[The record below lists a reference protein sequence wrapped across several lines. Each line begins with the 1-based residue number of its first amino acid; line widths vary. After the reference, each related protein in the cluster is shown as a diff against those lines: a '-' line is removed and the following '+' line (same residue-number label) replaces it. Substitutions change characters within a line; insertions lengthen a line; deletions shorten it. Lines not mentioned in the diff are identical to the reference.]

1 MRPNRQKAV
10 AGAVLVWA
18 CAAMAGAAPATEAA
32 KLERQQAAERKKARE
47 LGAKAAAAAA
57 KVSTLSANLAGI
69 GGAQAATEAERAEAA
84 AILAEVQDQAQSDAS
99 ELASARERLEAL
111 VIRFLQDEP
120 AMRAGL
126 IVARGQEQTI
136 ANFFTE
142 ALARRVADK
151 RARIAAA
158 ETALQDISLRRELL
172 DGRAAALERASAQ
185 AAEQMEAARRERDR
199 LQASADAAAARATSL
214 ARQARDLRDLAS
226 RAAAAQKTPSTPRI
240 IAVGP
245 GGKRVAPV
253 QGAVLV
259 AYNAQTKSGPAL
271 GVTLR
276 TAPGAKVVAP
286 AEGVIT
292 FSGPFR
298 SFGKVLILDQGN
310 GYALILTGL
319 ESVFAGIG
327 DRVAAGALIGQM
339 GQMSQTGQIKA
350 GGALTAPELY
360 FEVRQAGRPID
371 PERWLKPAG

>member
-32 KLERQQAAERKKARE
+32 KLERQQAAEKKKARE
-47 LGAKAAAAAA
+47 LAAKAAAADAQ
-57 KVSTLSANLAGI
+57 VSSLSANLAGI
-69 GGAQAATEAERAEAA
+69 GGAQAATDAARAEAA
-84 AILAEVQDQAQSDAS
+84 ARSAEVQDQAESDAS
-99 ELASARERLEAL
+99 DLSSARERLEAV

-126 IVARGQEQTI
+126 IVAPAQEQTL
-136 ANFFTE
+136 ANFFTK
-142 ALARRVADK
+142 ALAMRVADK
-151 RARIAAA
+151 RARIAEA
-158 ETALQDISLRRELL
+158 ESTLVDIALQRAVL
-172 DGRAAALERASAQ
+172 DGRAEALERASAQ
-185 AAEQMEAARRERDR
+185 TAEQMAAAARERDR
-199 LQASADAAAARATSL
+199 LKASADAAAARAASL
-214 ARQARDLRDLAS
+214 SRQARDLRDLAT

-240 IAVGP
+240 IAVAP

-253 QGAVLV
+253 QGAVLI
-259 AYNAQTKSGPAL
+259 AYNAPTKSGPAL

-276 TAPGAKVVAP
+276 TAPGAKVFAP
-286 AEGVIT
+286 AEGAII

-339 GQMSQTGQIKA
+339 GQSATGQIKA
-350 GGALTAPELY
+350 GGAITAPELY

-371 PERWLKPAG
+371 PERWLRPAG